1 MPYEWLIDGLE
12 ETWLK
17 TDVLLSSITESD
29 FDRQTPCPGWS
40 VRDVVS
46 HLIGFELM
54 LAGVAAP
61 EMPSEVPKHVR
72 NDIGKIN
79 EAFVFERRERSKSEM
94 LQEFREVTRATLLRL
109 QGLDQAAWDTVGWSP
124 EGQAPY
130 HRFIETRILDSWIHL
145 QDLRDAL
152 ALPEDDHGIGEEI
165 VVNRFEAALPYVI
178 GKKAQAPE
186 GSRVR
191 VNLEGRVGR
200 SIEIEIQG
208 GRARAAEGPGEPNLE
223 ISTPV
228 ALFWRRA
235 AGRISAEA
243 FLLADETDVQG
254 DKQLAQR
261 IVEAL
266 AIMI

>member
-1 MPYEWLIDGLE
+1 MPYEWLIDGIA
-12 ETWLK
+12 ETWSK
-17 TDVLLSSITESD
+17 TDALLNSMSEGD
-29 FDRQTPCPGWS
+29 LERPTPCPGWS

-54 LAGVAAP
+54 LAGVPAP
-61 EMPSEVPKHVR
+61 ELPGEVPEYVR

-79 EAFVFERRERSKSEM
+79 EAFVYERRDRSKSEM
-94 LQEFREVTRATLLRL
+94 LEEFREVTRATLLRL
-109 QGLDQAAWDTVGWSP
+109 EGLDQAAWELVGWSP

-130 HRFIETRILDSWIHL
+130 HRFMETRILDSWIHL

-165 VVNRFEAALPYVI
+165 VINRFEAALPYVI

-191 VNLEGRVGR
+191 VNLEGRFGR
-200 SIEIEIQG
+200 SIEIEIQD

-235 AGRISAEA
+235 AGRISGEA
-243 FLLADETDVQG
+243 FLQATETNVQG
-254 DKQLAQR
+254 DRHLAQR
-261 IVEAL
+261 IADAL

>member
-1 MPYEWLIDGLE
+1 MPYEWLIDGIA
-12 ETWLK
+12 ETWAK
-17 TDVLLSSITESD
+17 TDALLSSISESD
-29 FDRQTPCPGWS
+29 FDRPTPCPGWS

-61 EMPSEVPKHVR
+61 ELPDAVPEHVR
-72 NDIGKIN
+72 NDIGKMN
-79 EAFVFERRERSKSEM
+79 EAFVYERRSRSQSEM
-94 LQEFREVTRATLLRL
+94 VQEFREVTRAALVRL
-109 QGLDQAAWDTVGWSP
+109 QGLDQAAWDLVGWSP
-124 EGQAPY
+124 EGPAPY
-130 HRFIETRILDSWIHL
+130 HRFMETRILDSWIHL

-152 ALPEDDHGIGEEI
+152 ALPEDDHGTGEEI
-165 VVNRFEAALPYVI
+165 VVNRFEAALPYIV

-191 VNLEGRVGR
+191 INLEGRLGR
-200 SIEIEIQG
+200 SIEIEIQD
-208 GRARAAEGPGEPNLE
+208 GRARAAEGPGDPILE

-235 AGRISAEA
+235 AGRISSQA
-243 FLLADETDVQG
+243 FLQAAETNVQG
-254 DKQLAQR
+254 DRELAQR
-261 IVEAL
+261 IADAL

>member
-1 MPYEWLIDGLE
+1 MPYEWLIEGIA
-12 ETWLK
+12 ETWSK
-17 TDVLLSSITESD
+17 TDSLLASISESD
-29 FDRQTPCPGWS
+29 LDRPTPCPGWS

-54 LAGVAAP
+54 LAGVPAP
-61 EMPSEVPKHVR
+61 ALPGEVPDHVR
-72 NDIGKIN
+72 NDIGKMN
-79 EAFVFERRERSKSEM
+79 EAFVYEWCTRSKSEM
-94 LQEFREVTRATLLRL
+94 AEEFRAVTRATLLRL
-109 QGLDQAAWDTVGWSP
+109 QDLDQAAWELVGWSP

-130 HRFIETRILDSWIHL
+130 HRFMETRILDSWIHL

-152 ALPEDDHGIGEEI
+152 ALPEDDHGMGEEI
-165 VVNRFEAALPYVI
+165 VINRFEAALPYVI

-200 SIEIEIQG
+200 SVDIVVQD

-235 AGRISAEA
+235 AGRISSEA
-243 FLLADETDVQG
+243 FLQATETNVQG
-254 DKQLAQR
+254 DRQLAQR
-261 IVEAL
+261 IADAL

>member
-1 MPYEWLIDGLE
+1 MPYEWLIDGIA
-12 ETWLK
+12 ETWSK
-17 TDVLLSSITESD
+17 TDALLNSMSESD
-29 FDRQTPCPGWS
+29 LERPTPCPGWS

-46 HLIGFELM
+46 HLIGFELL

-61 EMPSEVPKHVR
+61 ELPGEVPDHVR

-79 EAFVFERRERSKSEM
+79 EAFVYERRDRSKGEM
-94 LQEFREVTRATLLRL
+94 LGEFREVTRATLLRL
-109 QGLDQAAWDTVGWSP
+109 QGLDQAAWELVGWSP

-130 HRFIETRILDSWIHL
+130 HRFMETRILDSWIHL

-165 VVNRFEAALPYVI
+165 VINRFEAALPYVI

-191 VNLEGRVGR
+191 VNLEGRFGR
-200 SIEIEIQG
+200 SIEIEIQD

-235 AGRISAEA
+235 AGRISGEA
-243 FLLADETDVQG
+243 FLQATETNVQG
-254 DKQLAQR
+254 DRQLAQR
-261 IVEAL
+261 IANAL